1 MSISIRSV
9 KMRRIRSAAAS
20 HVEGS
25 DGLSTKGKR
34 KPRQEEDEDY
44 QRISTE
50 EAKKVIEKAGMELT
64 DEELDNVTGGFE
76 QLSNNPRVVHLI
88 RSNVTL

>member
-1 MSISIRSV
+1 MSDNITTTDKNIKEIDRTEALGHASIKRLLFEYGGPAIV
-9 KMRRIRSAAAS
+9 AMTAS
-20 HVEGS
+20 SLYNMVDS
-25 DGLSTKGKR
+25 
-34 KPRQEEDEDY
+34 
-44 QRISTE
+44 IF
-50 EAKKVIEKAGMELT
+50 IEKAGLELT